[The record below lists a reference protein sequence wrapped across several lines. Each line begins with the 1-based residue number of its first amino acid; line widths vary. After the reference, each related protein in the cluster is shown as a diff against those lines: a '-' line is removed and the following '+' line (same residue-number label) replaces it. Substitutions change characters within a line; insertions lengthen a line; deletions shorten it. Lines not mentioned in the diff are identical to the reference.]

1 MAAEIPGEARQ
12 YVTDEGIRLFE
23 NGRIFSP
30 EEALAVTYGH
40 RETFPQLVLICGPSG
55 SGKSTWV
62 ESQMDGF
69 ARVSLDEIRK
79 EITGRRD
86 DQSKNGQVM
95 QLAKERLREELR
107 KPNGCVIWEA
117 TSLRSDFR
125 NMVLGLGHDYHVAT
139 RLVCFPCD
147 PGELLSRNRSRKH
160 AIPTSVLQKQLDSL
174 EWPEVYEAH
183 VVEALTVLRPRRA
196 ESLLH

>member
-1 MAAEIPGEARQ
+1 M
-12 YVTDEGIRLFE
+12 
-23 NGRIFSP
+23 
-30 EEALAVTYGH
+30 
-40 RETFPQLVLICGPSG
+40 
-55 SGKSTWV
+55 
-62 ESQMDGF
+62 
-69 ARVSLDEIRK
+69 SLDEIRE

-107 KPNGCVIWEA
+107 KPNGRVVWEA

-125 NMVLGLGHDYHVAT
+125 SMVLGLGYDYHAAT

-147 PGELLSRNRSRKH
+147 PDELLSRNRSRKH

-174 EWPEVYEAH
+174 EWPEACEAH
-183 VVEALTVLRPRRA
+183 LVETCFVL
-196 ESLLH
+196 E